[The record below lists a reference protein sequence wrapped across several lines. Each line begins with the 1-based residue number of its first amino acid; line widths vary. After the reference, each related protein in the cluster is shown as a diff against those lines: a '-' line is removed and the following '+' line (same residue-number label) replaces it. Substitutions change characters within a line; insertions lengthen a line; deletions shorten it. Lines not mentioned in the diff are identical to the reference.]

1 VNSRRPLAVLV
12 AALALAAVAAP
23 AATARPASSSKR
35 AATQLTILAASSLNV
50 VLPQIDPTEKYSFA
64 GSDAL
69 QAQITLGAPADLF
82 LAASTTGPDALYAS
96 GKCQKPVTF
105 ITNKL
110 VLVVPTA
117 NPAGIKS
124 VYDLERPGVRVIFG
138 TPTVP
143 IGVYT
148 RQILRNLGL
157 LNAITPQVVS
167 QEKDVATIAAKLKL
181 GAGDAGFVYQSD
193 AVAAGSSLTN
203 IPVPSWAQPPVRYE
217 GCVVSS
223 SPNATAAAAYLANLN
238 TASVQATFKADGFLQ
253 VKKPAVIVKHASKKK
268 TTKKKK

>member
-1 VNSRRPLAVLV
+1 VKHRRPLAALTAALSLALV
-12 AALALAAVAAP
+12 AVPVASATP
-23 AATARPASSSKR
+23 AAKQAGP
-35 AATQLTILAASSLNV
+35 QLTILAASSLNV
-50 VLPQIDPTEKYSFA
+50 VLPQVDSTQKYSFA

-69 QAQITLGAPADLF
+69 QAQIQLGAPADLF
-82 LAASTTGPDALYAS
+82 LAASTTGPDALYAN

-110 VLVVPTA
+110 VLVVPTG

-124 VYDLERPGVRVIFG
+124 VYDLEKKGVRVIFG

-181 GAGDAGFVYQSD
+181 GAGDAGFVYESD
-193 AVAAGSSLTN
+193 AVAAGTTLTT
-203 IPVPSWAQPPVRYE
+203 IPVPAWAQPPVRYE

-238 TASVQATFKADGFLQ
+238 TASVQAAFKADGFLQ
-253 VKKPAVIVKHASKKK
+253 VKKPAVIKKHVVKKPV
-268 TTKKKK
+268 KKKKK